1 MNLSNSPKISVIV
14 PVYNVE
20 KYLQRALNSLQAQTF
35 TDWEAICVNDGST
48 DNCLRIL
55 KTYADKDSRFKI
67 IDQPNLSLSTARN
80 NGLKEAKG
88 EYIYFFDSDDFLHP
102 QCFEIIY
109 ESAVKNKAELVSFG
123 FFKNKSGDV
132 KPQLYDKTK
141 IKAKITNEPL
151 FYQTK
156 RGKFRILFN
165 VWTKLYKRELLK
177 NLEFIPKISFQDYPH
192 TFAVL
197 LRRPKTVILD
207 ARLYFYTSNPT
218 SISAQKTSVKT
229 INDYCAGIIYVVDA
243 YQKSATPQELKFIK
257 NNLVPN
263 ILEKQLKRCKALPKN
278 NSAEIRHA
286 FAQELIMLQQRGFL
300 QWRGH
305 KLLNYFTYKKLI
317 KEAQND

>member
-123 FFKNKSGDV
+123 FCKNKSGDV
-132 KPQLYDKTK
+132 KPQLYDKAQ
-141 IKAKITNEPL
+141 IKAKITTEPL

-156 RGKFRILFN
+156 RGKFRISFN

-207 ARLYFYTSNPT
+207 VQLYFYTINPT

-317 KEAQND
+317 KEAENV

>member
-14 PVYNVE
+14 PVYNVG
-20 KYLQRALNSLQAQTF
+20 KYLQCALNSLQAQTF

-48 DNCLRIL
+48 DNSLSIL
-55 KTYADKDSRFKI
+55 KTYAKQDCRFKI
-67 IDQPNLSLSTARN
+67 INQPNLSLSTARN

-109 ESAVKNKAELVSFG
+109 ESAVKNQAELVTFG
-123 FFKNKSGDV
+123 FFKNKSGNMES
-132 KPQLYDKTK
+132 QLYDKAQ

-156 RGKFRILFN
+156 RGKFRISFN
-165 VWTKLYKRELLK
+165 VWTKLYKHELLK

-207 ARLYFYTSNPT
+207 AQLYFYTINPT
-218 SISAQKTSVKT
+218 SLSAQKTSVKT
-229 INDYCAGIIYVVDA
+229 INDYCAGITFVADTYS
-243 YQKSATPQELKFIK
+243 KSATPQELKFIK
-257 NNLVPN
+257 NNLVPD

-278 NSAEIRHA
+278 NSAEIWQA

-300 QWRGH
+300 HWRGH
-305 KLLNYFTYKKLI
+305 KLINYFTYKKLI

>member
-1 MNLSNSPKISVIV
+1 MDVQNNPKISVIV
-14 PVYNVE
+14 PIYNVE
-20 KYLQRALNSLQAQTF
+20 KYLHRSLNSLQSQTF
-35 TDWEAICVNDGST
+35 SDWEAICVNDGST
-48 DNCLRIL
+48 DKSLSIL

-67 IDQPNLSLSTARN
+67 INQPNLSLSTARN

-109 ESAVKNKAELVSFG
+109 ESAVKNQAELVTFG
-123 FFKNKSGDV
+123 FFKNKSGNME
-132 KPQLYDKTK
+132 PQLYDKAQ

-156 RGKFRILFN
+156 RGKFRISFN
-165 VWTKLYKRELLK
+165 VWSKLYKRELLK

-207 ARLYFYTSNPT
+207 ACLYFYTINPT

-229 INDYCAGIIYVVDA
+229 INDYCAGIIFVVDA
-243 YQKSATPQELKFIK
+243 YSKSATPQELKFIK
-257 NNLVPN
+257 NNLVPD

-278 NSAEIRHA
+278 NSAEIWQA
-286 FAQELIMLQQRGFL
+286 FAHELILLRQRGFL
-300 QWRGH
+300 DWRGH
-305 KLLNYFTYKKLI
+305 KLINYFTYKKLI